1 MLLGAGAAVDAGL
14 PLTVELAERLVK
26 RANSTVDPRRR
37 RPDWISTLNFVYG
50 AMVGYQAED
59 GGDPLQAVN
68 IERLISALR
77 LLENSAEHEVAPFV
91 ANWKPGAL
99 GIGVGDLDRSMGRA
113 MADAVKRAIGED
125 AFFAEGPLMEAVA
138 GIARSAT
145 TSGNPEVFRIAEQ
158 HVLEGLSEI
167 LGDIQSVE
175 YLRPLVELANAQ
187 DGGLDAITLNY
198 DLAVEEVASTYGVG
212 VERGVPAWKPWS
224 ALQFPVLDGNINLLK
239 LHGSLDWIQNRP
251 SRGATPPSIVIRSGT
266 EEYAGA
272 VGSPPRPWIVVGE
285 REKLATDGPTL
296 ALLQAAEEVLR
307 RTTHLVVVGYSFGD
321 AHVNA
326 LIRNWMLG
334 GPPRTLGVVDVTW
347 ERRSLGEF
355 RNALLEEYGADM
367 SEGRESRIVVVLGTT
382 EDRLAEA
389 LRRSPATT
397 PEPYATALSS
407 TAMPDGVVRIDMVLH
422 GPDLRAVSINV
433 ASSPTSMG
441 VNTFSRL
448 DAVVDEP
455 PVRYTASFHYASF
468 DHWTSGSAISVYV
481 RGPLPDG
488 GVVSIAGER
497 LDGAHHA
504 EHFSA
509 MLPQS

>member
-1 MLLGAGAAVDAGL
+1 
-14 PLTVELAERLVK
+14 
-26 RANSTVDPRRR
+26 
-37 RPDWISTLNFVYG
+37 
-50 AMVGYQAED
+50 MVGYQAED

-99 GIGVGDLDRSMGRA
+99 GIGVGDLDRSLGRA
-113 MADAVKRAIGED
+113 MADAVKRAIGENS
-125 AFFAEGPLMEAVA
+125 FFAEGPLMEAVA

-175 YLRPLVELANAQ
+175 YLRPLIELAHAQ

-224 ALQFPVLDGNINLLK
+224 ALEFPVLDGNINLLK
-239 LHGSLDWIQNRP
+239 LHGSLDWIQDRP
-251 SRGATPPSIVIRSGT
+251 SRGATPPSIVVRSGT
-266 EEYAGA
+266 EEYAGV

-307 RTTHLVVVGYSFGD
+307 RTTHLVIVGYSFGD

-334 GPPRTLGVVDVTW
+334 GPHRTLGVVDVAW

-367 SEGRESRIVVVLGTT
+367 SEGRESRIVVMLGTT

-389 LRRSPATT
+389 LRRPPATT
-397 PEPYATALSS
+397 PEPYATVLSS
-407 TAMPDGVVRIDMVLH
+407 TDMPDGVVRIDMVLN
-422 GPDLRAVSINV
+422 GPDLRAVSANV
-433 ASSPTSMG
+433 ASSPTSIG

-455 PVRYTASFHYASF
+455 PVTYTTSFHCASF

-504 EHFSA
+504 EYFSA
-509 MLPQS
+509 MLQSS